1 MLKLFMNE
9 KEDKVK
15 KKEIRRSDD
24 SEIGKSSN
32 ENNNNNKTI
41 TRSRS
46 RTMESPIH
54 PTLDISSSPSP
65 VTMNHSDGG
74 GKATMIP
81 TRTNSPP
88 IPINKNNST
97 SYNDKSSSTLASPA
111 STSSKPSKPLLGGSF
126 TFGAISS
133 NSNNSSSSSSKPI
146 IAKSPLLGASLSS
159 GTLESSSSTSTT
171 STTTTNTSTTTGS
184 SVPKSPLLFSPT
196 SNINSLSP
204 SLFASPGGSGMMG
217 SPSMSPLGNRVMEGY
232 MNGFY
237 EQDKDPGTIERD
249 RDELVA
255 WSNILIPKSQ
265 EQARKE
271 FKFLIRRGVPDELRH
286 KVWWTILGGNQAL
299 LDLEEGVSPD
309 LLSYQESYNNTFS
322 TDGKGSKKI
331 RNIPSF
337 GGVVSPSDHYLTEDG
352 VHLVKT
358 ILKMVSINFPEIDY
372 CPLIPDIVHILLL
385 FMSESNAYLL
395 LSLLIKMSNDPYY
408 KYLNTSNR
416 ECTKFILTFDS
427 LIEKNIPK
435 VYKHM
440 ISLGFSGSKQLTED
454 WFSRLFISVLPFHT
468 VLRIF
473 DIYLNEGY
481 KVFYRVGLALIYIH
495 KKSLL
500 KATTQEQFLN
510 TPINDSDDLIKKAF
524 SFHLKRKDLDRFD
537 QQQHSKLQHVSEPN
551 APIYYKPKVSTP
563 SEILNLE
570 DYEFIWAWL
579 PHSLCICDP
588 KLVFNSNSHGFNLR
602 LLYEKCGNRSPVI
615 VIIKSDN
622 GSVFGFFTDEPITP
636 KDGFGSSQT
645 FVFTLRPNVN
655 IYKPTGNNDLFS
667 VIKSTSMSIGISSLG
682 DIAISID
689 KDLKGT
695 SAPTDTFGNPNLNN
709 NVDSFQCNILEAFV
723 LE

>member
-15 KKEIRRSDD
+15 KKENHRVIGTSDD
-24 SEIGKSSN
+24 SSMNTNSN
-32 ENNNNNKTI
+32 SNSNNNNDKTTI

-46 RTMESPIH
+46 KTLDLPSH
-54 PTLDISSSPSP
+54 PVLDISSPITLNHH
-65 VTMNHSDGG
+65 VIMNHSADGSSNSTNSTSNSNNV
-74 GKATMIP
+74 AISIP
-81 TRTNSPP
+81 PRTNSPP
-88 IPINKNNST
+88 IPIKSKD
-97 SYNDKSSSTLASPA
+97 SSSSSTHTISSSSSPVT
-111 STSSKPSKPLLGGSF
+111 TSSKPSKM
-126 TFGAISS
+126 
-133 NSNNSSSSSSKPI
+133 PI
-146 IAKSPLLGASLSS
+146 IGASLTS
-159 GTLESSSSTSTT
+159 GISN
-171 STTTTNTSTTTGS
+171 TNTTITTGS
-184 SVPKSPLLFSPT
+184 SYSSSSIPKSPLLFSPT
-196 SNINSLSP
+196 NNNINTLSP
-204 SLFASPGGSGMMG
+204 SLFASPSSNIGSNIGGGG
-217 SPSMSPLGNRVMEGY
+217 SPSLSPLYKKMTEGY
-232 MNGFY
+232 MNSYY
-237 EQDKDPGTIERD
+237 EQDKDPKTIERD

-265 EQARKE
+265 ELARKE
-271 FKFLIRRGVPDELRH
+271 FKFLIRRGVPDELRS
-286 KVWWTILGGNQAL
+286 KVWWTILGGYQASI
-299 LDLEEGVSPD
+299 DIENGDSE
-309 LLSYQESYNNTFS
+309 LLSYQESFNNTFS
-322 TDGKGSKKI
+322 GSKDAKKI

-352 VHLVKT
+352 VHVVKT

-385 FMSESNAYLL
+385 FMSESKAYLL
-395 LSLLIKMSNDPYY
+395 LSLLINMSNDPYY

-427 LIEKNIPK
+427 LIEKNLPK

-481 KVFYRVGLALIYIH
+481 KVFYRVGLALIAIH
-495 KKSLL
+495 KKALL

-537 QQQHSKLQHVSEPN
+537 EQQHSKLQNVAEPN

-563 SEILNLE
+563 SEILNIE

-588 KLVFNSNSHGFNLR
+588 KIIFNSNTHGFNLR
-602 LLYEKCGNRSPVI
+602 LLFEKCGTKSPII
-615 VIIKSDN
+615 VIIKSDS
-622 GSVFGFFTDEPITP
+622 GSVFGFFTDEPINP
-636 KDGFGSSQT
+636 KDGFGSNQT

-655 IYKPTGNNDLFS
+655 IYKPTGITELFS
-667 VIKSTSMSIGISSLG
+667 IINSTSISIGISSLG
-682 DIAISID
+682 DKAIVID
-689 KDLKGT
+689 KDLKG
-695 SAPTDTFGNPNLNN
+695 SSNPTDTFGNPNLNN
-709 NVDSFQCNILEAFV
+709 GIENFQCNILEAIV